1 MPDIFDEVDEDLRAE
16 RAQLLLKKYAWVI
29 ALAVVVIV
37 GGAAGWQGWQW
48 WQAKQDR
55 IAATAYLAAMRTA
68 DGVRPG
74 QPVPPDAIVAFDRVA
89 RSAPDGYRTLARLR
103 EAGLK
108 ADAGDISGA
117 VRAWDEVASDSSAD
131 PLLRNLATLLSV
143 QRQIDSGDPA
153 ALEARLKPLENPD
166 NAWHSLADET
176 QALIELRQ
184 GKTDQARESLRR
196 LAQDVTAPEGV
207 RRRANGLLERLGG

>member
-16 RAQLLLKKYAWVI
+16 RAQLLLKKYGWVI

>member
-16 RAQLLLKKYAWVI
+16 RAQLLLKKYGWVI

-117 VRAWDEVASDSSAD
+117 VRAWDEVASDSAAD

>member
-16 RAQLLLKKYAWVI
+16 RAQLLLKKYGWVI
-29 ALAVVVIV
+29 AVGVLVIV
-37 GGAAGWQGWQW
+37 GGVAGWQGWQW

-74 QPVPPDAIVAFDRVA
+74 QPVPPEAIIAFDRVA
-89 RSAPDGYRTLARLR
+89 RSAPLGYRTLARLR

-108 ADAGDISGA
+108 ADAGDLAGA
-117 VRAWDEVASDSSAD
+117 VRGWDEVASDRSVD
-131 PLLRNLATLLSV
+131 PLLRDLATLLAV
-143 QRQIDSGDPA
+143 QRQVDNGDPG
-153 ALEARLKPLENPD
+153 ALEARLKPLEAPD
-166 NAWHSLADET
+166 NAWHSLAEET
-176 QALIELRQ
+176 QALLELRQ

-196 LAQDVTAPEGV
+196 LAADVTAPEGV
-207 RRRANGLLERLGG
+207 RRRASGLLEQLGG